1 MAFVIKKILGSNVET
16 VATKIRFALAQSRFN
31 AEVTTPF
38 GKVEIRKV
46 RLNQKKDYCGNHPY
60 ACPVR
65 AVKIPHQHRTNLEG
79 ADWVAF
85 NDMVNDVLDEIG
97 CHANVASS
105 LCIIRKGAFRRTEY
119 KGHKLG
125 NGLDSEWDKDTEA
138 EHYKDMRGK
147 VSPRSEYPK
156 DTPGIDCWRAD
167 GKDSR
172 GYVPHEH

>member
-1 MAFVIKKILGSNVET
+1 MAFIIRKIIGANTNLVERRLLE
-16 VATKIRFALAQSRFN
+16 AIAESRFN
-31 AEVTTPF
+31 AILRND
-38 GKVEIRKV
+38 GKKISIHKI
-46 RLNQKKDYCGNHPY
+46 RLNERKDYCGNHPY

-85 NDMVNDVLDEIG
+85 NDMLNDVLDAIG

-125 NGLDSEWDKDTEA
+125 NGIDSEWDKDTTQ
-138 EHYKDMRGK
+138 EHYRDMRGK
-147 VSPRSEYPK
+147 KSERSTYPK
-156 DTPGIDCWRAD
+156 DTPGLDYWREN
-167 GKDSR
+167 GVDSR
-172 GYVPHEH
+172 PEMLHSH